1 MGWGALS
8 PPLFHHIVL
17 EDEEGQTTFGKGV
30 TALHLPVVSVRESKV
45 YESVK
50 SYRNDVPK
58 IKKYSGCK
66 GGGERGRKAAVS
78 VCGARESKSP
88 DDSCKSSSDERKSLR
103 GRKSMQSN
111 AMNTHLTHLLCG
123 LNISAQYISSAALT
137 GLLTLSVSVC
147 TSVHAMTTKLST
159 HQLTAPF
166 SANAS
171 LHQLSKAFA

>member
-1 MGWGALS
+1 MCGVRKSKASS
-8 PPLFHHIVL
+8 P
-17 EDEEGQTTFGKGV
+17 
-30 TALHLPVVSVRESKV
+30 
-45 YESVK
+45 
-50 SYRNDVPK
+50 N
-58 IKKYSGCK
+58 
-66 GGGERGRKAAVS
+66 
-78 VCGARESKSP
+78 
-88 DDSCKSSSDERKSLR
+88 DSCKSSAHERKSLPE
-103 GRKSMQSN
+103 RKNVRRN
-111 AMNTHLTHLLCG
+111 ATTALITHLLCR